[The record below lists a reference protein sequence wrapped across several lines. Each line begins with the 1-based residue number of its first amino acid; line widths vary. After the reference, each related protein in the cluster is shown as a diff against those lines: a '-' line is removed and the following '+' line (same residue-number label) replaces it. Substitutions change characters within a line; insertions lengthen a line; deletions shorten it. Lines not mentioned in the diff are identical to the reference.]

1 LEEEKAV
8 KEVDE
13 EEAVMEVDE
22 EEAVMEVEEKEAVKE
37 LNVKQNVVV
46 QYHWV
51 RDAFWFLFGFTRVQK
66 RKIQHH

>member
-1 LEEEKAV
+1 V

-22 EEAVMEVEEKEAVKE
+22 EEAVMEVEKEAVKE